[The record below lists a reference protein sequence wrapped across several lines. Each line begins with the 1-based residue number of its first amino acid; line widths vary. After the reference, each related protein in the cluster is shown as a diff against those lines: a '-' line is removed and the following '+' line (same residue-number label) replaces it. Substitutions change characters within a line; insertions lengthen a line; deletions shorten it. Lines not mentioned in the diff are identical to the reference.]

1 MRSNRLNPASF
12 SRAANVLD
20 VDDVATLRSRYEH
33 CFGCG
38 PANPIGLHLDGFT
51 IHGDQV
57 TAPFTPRA
65 EYAGFEGTLHG
76 GIVATALDE
85 ISAWS
90 AMFAHGVL
98 VFTARLDIRYRSQ
111 ARSDDRFEMRGR
123 VTERRGRRLV
133 IDGQMASDGA
143 VVAES
148 SGLFI
153 VAQDLTAELE
163 LRTS

>member
-1 MRSNRLNPASF
+1 MLEVEAVNRL
-12 SRAANVLD
+12 RG
-20 VDDVATLRSRYEH
+20 RYKT

-38 PANPIGLHLDGFT
+38 SANPIGLHLDGFT
-51 IHGDQV
+51 VHDDWV
-57 TAPFTPRA
+57 TAPFTPRP

-98 VFTARLDIRYRSQ
+98 VFTAKLDIRYRAQ
-111 ARSDDRFEMRGR
+111 AGSDDRFEMRGR
-123 VTERRGRRLV
+123 VTERRGRRLL
-133 IDGQMASDGA
+133 ISGQMTLHEA
-143 VVAES
+143 VVADS

-153 VAQDLTAELE
+153 VAQDLTTDLD
-163 LRTS
+163 LTTR